1 MKKMKTYLRKIIE
14 KTNIEIVHK
23 GLLVEVCAK
32 LTSTLCSFPSKGI
45 INALIIP
52 LMIKKI
58 IIRTFK
64 KFPLGILVFTFE
76 IHCWQIIR
84 LKELPKS
91 TLYAIFLESY
101 EDVIKKDNYFLTT
114 LLPY

>member
-1 MKKMKTYLRKIIE
+1 ME

-58 IIRTFK
+58 IIRTF
-64 KFPLGILVFTFE
+64 
-76 IHCWQIIR
+76 
-84 LKELPKS
+84 
-91 TLYAIFLESY
+91 
-101 EDVIKKDNYFLTT
+101 
-114 LLPY
+114 